1 MKKIIIL
8 LSVALLLG
16 VCGVV
21 AYFYVNQD
29 KINETDYTMSVA
41 ESNAEISIAL
51 NDLMLCKGMAM
62 TGRAKETVES
72 CFHSYLNKYGA
83 GSLADIAEKE
93 YFDRGKKSQKFKE
106 SHQSLAI
113 LKKIG
118 MKQDAFIYV
127 DTWLKK
133 QP

>member
-1 MKKIIIL
+1 MF
-8 LSVALLLG
+8 LSIALLLG
-16 VCGVV
+16 VCGVA

-29 KINETDYTMSVA
+29 KINEAEYTMSVA
-41 ESNAEISIAL
+41 ESNAEISMAL

-62 TGRAKETVES
+62 TGREKGVVES
-72 CFHSYLNKYGA
+72 CFHDYLNKYGA
-83 GSLADIAEKE
+83 GSLADMAEKE

-106 SHQSLAI
+106 SHQSLTI

-118 MKQDAFIYV
+118 MKQDAFMYV